1 MREHDH
7 DVDEDVADDQHAP
20 YDPTLALLEGLP
32 VRIREARVRSL
43 SPARQR
49 HLALFGDVP
58 AVTRIRIGPLD
69 AVRPQGSR
77 SARRAAAR
85 AAADDRHRKAT
96 GR

>member
-32 VRIREARVRSL
+32 VRIREARLRSL

-58 AVTRIRIGPLD
+58 AVTVVQVGPLD
-69 AVRPQGSR
+69 AVRPQGARSR
-77 SARRAAAR
+77 RRAERRAAA
-85 AAADDRHRKAT
+85 AERHRKAT